1 MNDHSLEIPGHLTL
15 TAGEGGLQKI
25 LVESAFSRAEI
36 YLHGAHVTQFQKHGE
51 PPLLFMSAASEF
63 AAGKPIRG
71 GVPVIFPWF
80 GGRDGHPAHGFA
92 RITEWELVS
101 TAILPSQAVQLILR
115 LPDSDG
121 YEVDFVVTVGDQL
134 SMELRV
140 TNTSEQPFT
149 FENCLHTYF
158 HISSIS
164 DISITGLSNTRYHDK
179 VADLVA
185 TEGHEPIRF
194 QGEMDRVYFNTTAT
208 TEIADPGFGRK
219 ICIAKSGSQ
228 STVVWNPW
236 IAKSIRMPD
245 FGDEEFVGMVCV
257 ESGNVADDQ
266 ITLPPGDRA
275 VLAVNLSSESLF
287 I

>member
-1 MNDHSLEIPGHLTL
+1 MSAHPLEIPGHLTL
-15 TAGEGGLQKI
+15 TTGEGGLPKI
-25 LVESAFSRAEI
+25 RIESAFSRAEI
-36 YLHGAHVTQFQKHGE
+36 YLHGAHVSHFQKHGE

-80 GGRDGHPAHGFA
+80 GPRDGYPAHGFA
-92 RITEWELVS
+92 RTTEWELVTTALLPNEAFQLVLHLPNS
-101 TAILPSQAVQLILR
+101 T
-115 LPDSDG
+115 G
-121 YEVDFVVTVGDQL
+121 YQVEFVMTVGDQL
-134 SMELRV
+134 SMELGV

-158 HISSIS
+158 HVRSIS
-164 DISITGLSNTRYHDK
+164 DISITGLSNVGYHDRI
-179 VADLVA
+179 ADVVT

-194 QGEMDRVYFNTTAT
+194 EGEMDRVYFNTSAT
-208 TEIADPGFGRK
+208 TEIVDPGLGRK
-219 ICIAKSGSQ
+219 IRIAKSGSQ

-245 FGDEEFVGMVCV
+245 FGDEEYIRMVCV

-266 ITLPPGDRA
+266 VTLSPGDRA
-275 VLAVNLSSESLF
+275 VLAVVLSSESL
-287 I
+287 